1 MPGLEEIIQYL
12 THVDPAIVYLAI
24 FAVAFIENIFPPFPS
39 DVLAVFAGSLVA
51 LGKGNAV
58 LACVLGTAG
67 STLGFLAMYYI
78 GWQFGDKILEKGK
91 VPFIP
96 VELVEKVERWFRKYG
111 YWVIAAN
118 RFMAGTRAVVSFFA
132 GLSEMNVLKTAILSA
147 VSSALWYSILI
158 YAGFMLGD
166 NWREIGGYLQTYS
179 LVITIIITVVI
190 LLFLVRQIVKK
201 RKAG

>member
-12 THVDPAIVYLAI
+12 SRVDPDVVYLAI
-24 FAVAFIENIFPPFPS
+24 FTVAFIENLFPPFPS

-58 LACVLGTAG
+58 LACVLGTGG
-67 STLGFLAMYYI
+67 STVGFLAMYYI
-78 GWQFGDKILEKGK
+78 GWQFGDRILEKGRI
-91 VPFIP
+91 PFIP

-118 RFMAGTRAVVSFFA
+118 RFMAGTRAIVSFFA
-132 GLSEMNVLKTAILSA
+132 GLSEMNVLKTTILSA
-147 VSSALWYSILI
+147 ISSALWYSILI
-158 YAGFMLGD
+158 YAGFMLGE
-166 NWREIGGYLQTYS
+166 NWREIGDYLQTYS
-179 LVITIIITVVI
+179 LAVTAIITVLI
-190 LLFLVRQIVKK
+190 LLFLVRMIVKK

>member
-1 MPGLEEIIQYL
+1 MPGLEDIIQYM
-12 THVDPAIVYLAI
+12 THVDPGIVYLAI

-51 LGKGNAV
+51 LGQGDAV
-58 LACVLGTAG
+58 LACALGTGG

-78 GWQFGDKILEKGK
+78 GFQFGERILEKGRI
-91 VPFIP
+91 PFIP
-96 VELVEKVERWFRKYG
+96 VELVEKVEHWFRKYG

-158 YAGFMLGD
+158 YAGFVLGE
-166 NWREIGGYLQTYS
+166 NWREIGDYLQTYS
-179 LVITIIITVVI
+179 LVVTIVITVLI
-190 LLFLVRQIVKK
+190 LLFIVRQLIKK

>member
-1 MPGLEEIIQYL
+1 MPGLEDIVQYL
-12 THVDPAIVYLAI
+12 THVDPASVYVAI

-51 LGKGNAV
+51 LGQGNAV
-58 LACVLGTAG
+58 LACILGTGG

-78 GWQFGDKILEKGK
+78 GWQFGDRILEKGRI
-91 VPFIP
+91 PFIP

-132 GLSEMNVLKTAILSA
+132 GMSGMNVVKTAILSA
-147 VSSALWYSILI
+147 ISSALWYSILI
-158 YAGFMLGD
+158 YAGFVLGD
-166 NWREIGGYLQTYS
+166 NWREIGDYLQTYS
-179 LVITIIITVVI
+179 LVVTAVITVLI
-190 LLFLVRQIVKK
+190 LLILVRQIVKT